1 MTIPKDRIEES
12 VEDIMDAVLPM
23 IRERAISA
31 VGPFKLLV
39 QNVIEN
45 LVTDIEN
52 AYFPDAPPVLGL
64 AYSGTQHERRT
75 VSSQDEVHSS
85 LLGLLLASTVRPGP

>member
-52 AYFPDAPPVLGL
+52 AYFPDAQGVEPVQFTTRVGSSVFG
-64 AYSGTQHERRT
+64 YST
-75 VSSQDEVHSS
+75 
-85 LLGLLLASTVRPGP
+85 